1 MFELSVLFSLWAFII
16 LMVGTPGPAN
26 LLAMSAGSQLG
37 FYKCISFNLGL
48 TLGKILLNTAMGLGL
63 GVLLVNFTTFQTT
76 IKFIGAG
83 YMIYLALKSWN
94 INIKNNEGKPNI
106 GWKQGILVHPLNPK
120 AWVMTLIAWTEFGPQ
135 LGNFT
140 VQFIVITSSFALTQI
155 FELEFCPISLLQLLP
170 WVYLSQNLL
179 LGLYQLLE
187 CIHPANLFLL
197 SHLFL
202 TVYIHSIMFQ
212 RVLQKILP

>member
-1 MFELSVLFSLWAFII
+1 MFEISVLFSLWAFII

-26 LLAMSAGSQLG
+26 LLAMAAGSQLG
-37 FYKCISFNLGL
+37 FYKCIPFNLGL
-48 TLGKILLNTAMGLGL
+48 TLGKIILNTAMGLGL

-76 IKFIGAG
+76 IKFLGAG

-94 INIKNNEGKPNI
+94 TNIKNNEGKPNI

-135 LGNFT
+135 LGNFS

-155 FELEFCPISLLQLLP
+155 FVHNLWSLLGAI
-170 WVYLSQNLL
+170 LSRS
-179 LGLYQLLE
+179 
-187 CIHPANLFLL
+187 L
-197 SHLFL
+197 SNSTILSRTL
-202 TVYIHSIMFQ
+202 ILITVAVILWA
-212 RVLQKILP
+212 VLI

>member
-1 MFELSVLFSLWAFII
+1 MFEISVLFSLWAFII

-26 LLAMSAGSQLG
+26 LLAMSAGSKLG
-37 FYKCISFNLGL
+37 FYKCIPFTFGL

-94 INIKNNEGKPNI
+94 TNIKNNEGKPNI

-140 VQFIVITSSFALTQI
+140 VQLIVITSSFALTQI
-155 FELEFCPISLLQLLP
+155 FVHNLWSLLGAI
-170 WVYLSQNLL
+170 LSRSFSNST
-179 LGLYQLLE
+179 
-187 CIHPANLFLL
+187 IL
-197 SHLFL
+197 SRTLIL
-202 TVYIHSIMFQ
+202 ITVAVILWA
-212 RVLQKILP
+212 VLI

>member
-1 MFELSVLFSLWAFII
+1 MFEISVLFSLWAFII

-26 LLAMSAGSQLG
+26 LLAMSAGSKLG
-37 FYKCISFNLGL
+37 FYKCIPFNLGL

-76 IKFIGAG
+76 IKFLGAG

-94 INIKNNEGKPNI
+94 TNIKNNEGKPNI

-155 FELEFCPISLLQLLP
+155 FVHNLWSLLGAI
-170 WVYLSQNLL
+170 LSRS
-179 LGLYQLLE
+179 
-187 CIHPANLFLL
+187 L
-197 SHLFL
+197 SNSTILSRTL
-202 TVYIHSIMFQ
+202 ILITVAVILWA
-212 RVLQKILP
+212 VLI

>member
-1 MFELSVLFSLWAFII
+1 MFEISVLFSLWAFII

-26 LLAMSAGSQLG
+26 LLAMSAGSKLG
-37 FYKCISFNLGL
+37 FYKCIPFNLGL

-76 IKFIGAG
+76 IKFLGAG

-94 INIKNNEGKPNI
+94 TNIKNNEGKPNI

-135 LGNFT
+135 LGNFS

-155 FELEFCPISLLQLLP
+155 FVHNLWSLLGAI
-170 WVYLSQNLL
+170 LSRS
-179 LGLYQLLE
+179 
-187 CIHPANLFLL
+187 L
-197 SHLFL
+197 SNSTILSRTL
-202 TVYIHSIMFQ
+202 ILITVAVILWA
-212 RVLQKILP
+212 VLI

>member
-1 MFELSVLFSLWAFII
+1 MIEISVLFSLWAFII

-26 LLAMSAGSQLG
+26 LLAMSAGSKLG
-37 FYKCISFNLGL
+37 FYKCIPFNLGL

-94 INIKNNEGKPNI
+94 TNIKNNEGKPNI

-155 FELEFCPISLLQLLP
+155 FVHNLWSLLGAI
-170 WVYLSQNLL
+170 LSRS
-179 LGLYQLLE
+179 
-187 CIHPANLFLL
+187 L
-197 SHLFL
+197 SNSIILSRAL
-202 TVYIHSIMFQ
+202 ILITVAVILWA
-212 RVLQKILP
+212 VLI

>member
-94 INIKNNEGKPNI
+94 TSIKNNEGKPTI

-155 FELEFCPISLLQLLP
+155 FVHNLWSLLGAI
-170 WVYLSQNLL
+170 LSRS
-179 LGLYQLLE
+179 
-187 CIHPANLFLL
+187 L
-197 SHLFL
+197 SNSTILSRAL
-202 TVYIHSIMFQ
+202 ILITVAVILWA
-212 RVLQKILP
+212 VLI

>member
-1 MFELSVLFSLWAFII
+1 MFEISVLFSLWAFII

-76 IKFIGAG
+76 IKFLGAG

-94 INIKNNEGKPNI
+94 TNIKNNEGKPNI

-155 FELEFCPISLLQLLP
+155 FVHNLWSLLGAI
-170 WVYLSQNLL
+170 LSRS
-179 LGLYQLLE
+179 
-187 CIHPANLFLL
+187 L
-197 SHLFL
+197 SNSTILSRAL
-202 TVYIHSIMFQ
+202 ILITVAVILWA
-212 RVLQKILP
+212 VLI

>member
-94 INIKNNEGKPNI
+94 TNIKNNEGKPNI

-155 FELEFCPISLLQLLP
+155 FVHNLWSLLGAI
-170 WVYLSQNLL
+170 LSRS
-179 LGLYQLLE
+179 
-187 CIHPANLFLL
+187 L
-197 SHLFL
+197 SNSIILSRAL
-202 TVYIHSIMFQ
+202 ILITVAVILWA
-212 RVLQKILP
+212 VLI

>member
-94 INIKNNEGKPNI
+94 TNIKNNEGKPNI

-155 FELEFCPISLLQLLP
+155 FVHNLWSLLGAI
-170 WVYLSQNLL
+170 LSRS
-179 LGLYQLLE
+179 
-187 CIHPANLFLL
+187 L
-197 SHLFL
+197 SNSTILSRAL
-202 TVYIHSIMFQ
+202 ILITVAVILWA
-212 RVLQKILP
+212 VLI

>member
-1 MFELSVLFSLWAFII
+1 MLELSVLFSLWAFII

-37 FYKCISFNLGL
+37 FYKCIPFTLGL

-63 GVLLVNFTTFQTT
+63 GILLVNFTTFQTT

-94 INIKNNEGKPNI
+94 INIKNNEGQPNI
-106 GWKQGILVHPLNPK
+106 GWKQGVLVHPLNPK

-140 VQFIVITSSFALTQI
+140 IQFIVITLSFAVTQI
-155 FELEFCPISLLQLLP
+155 FMHNLWSLLGAI
-170 WVYLSQNLL
+170 LSRS
-179 LGLYQLLE
+179 
-187 CIHPANLFLL
+187 L
-197 SHLFL
+197 SNSAILTRTLILL
-202 TVYIHSIMFQ
+202 TVAVILWA
-212 RVLQKILP
+212 VLI

>member
-1 MFELSVLFSLWAFII
+1 MFEISVLFSLWAFII

-37 FYKCISFNLGL
+37 VYKCISFNLGL

-94 INIKNNEGKPNI
+94 TNIKNNEGKPNI

-155 FELEFCPISLLQLLP
+155 FVHNLWSLLGAI
-170 WVYLSQNLL
+170 LSRS
-179 LGLYQLLE
+179 
-187 CIHPANLFLL
+187 L
-197 SHLFL
+197 SNSTILSRAL
-202 TVYIHSIMFQ
+202 ILITVAVILWA
-212 RVLQKILP
+212 VLI

>member
-1 MFELSVLFSLWAFII
+1 MSDFTVLFSLWAFII

-155 FELEFCPISLLQLLP
+155 FVHNLWSLLGAI
-170 WVYLSQNLL
+170 LSRS
-179 LGLYQLLE
+179 
-187 CIHPANLFLL
+187 L
-197 SHLFL
+197 SNSIILSRAL
-202 TVYIHSIMFQ
+202 ILITVAVILWA
-212 RVLQKILP
+212 VLI

>member
-1 MFELSVLFSLWAFII
+1 MFEISVLFSLWAFII

-63 GVLLVNFTTFQTT
+63 GILLVNFTTFQTT
-76 IKFIGAG
+76 IKFLGAG

-94 INIKNNEGKPNI
+94 TNIKNNEGKPNI

-155 FELEFCPISLLQLLP
+155 FVHNLWSLLGAI
-170 WVYLSQNLL
+170 LSRS
-179 LGLYQLLE
+179 
-187 CIHPANLFLL
+187 L
-197 SHLFL
+197 SNSTILSRAL
-202 TVYIHSIMFQ
+202 ILITVAVILWA
-212 RVLQKILP
+212 VLI

>member
-1 MFELSVLFSLWAFII
+1 MFEISVLFSLWAFII

-26 LLAMSAGSQLG
+26 LLTMSAGSQLG
-37 FYKCISFNLGL
+37 FYKCIPFNLGL

-76 IKFIGAG
+76 IKFLGAG

-140 VQFIVITSSFALTQI
+140 IQFIVITSSFAVTQI
-155 FELEFCPISLLQLLP
+155 FVHNIWSLLGVILSRSLSNSIILTRALILLTIS
-170 WVYLSQNLL
+170 V
-179 LGLYQLLE
+179 
-187 CIHPANLFLL
+187 
-197 SHLFL
+197 
-202 TVYIHSIMFQ
+202 
-212 RVLQKILP
+212 ILWAVFI

>member
-1 MFELSVLFSLWAFII
+1 MLELSVLFSLWAFII

-37 FYKCISFNLGL
+37 FYKCIPFTLGL

-63 GVLLVNFTTFQTT
+63 GILLVNFTTFQTT

-83 YMIYLALKSWN
+83 YMIYLALISWN
-94 INIKNNEGKPNI
+94 TNIKNNEGQPNI
-106 GWKQGILVHPLNPK
+106 GWKQGVLVHPLNPK

-140 VQFIVITSSFALTQI
+140 LQFIVITLSFAVTQI
-155 FELEFCPISLLQLLP
+155 FMHNLWSLLGAI
-170 WVYLSQNLL
+170 LSRS
-179 LGLYQLLE
+179 
-187 CIHPANLFLL
+187 L
-197 SHLFL
+197 SNSVILTRALILL
-202 TVYIHSIMFQ
+202 TVVVILWA
-212 RVLQKILP
+212 VLI

>member
-1 MFELSVLFSLWAFII
+1 MFEISVLFSLWAFII

-94 INIKNNEGKPNI
+94 TNIKNNEGKPNI

-155 FELEFCPISLLQLLP
+155 FVHNLWSLLGAI
-170 WVYLSQNLL
+170 LSRS
-179 LGLYQLLE
+179 
-187 CIHPANLFLL
+187 L
-197 SHLFL
+197 SNSIILSRAL
-202 TVYIHSIMFQ
+202 ILITVAVILWA
-212 RVLQKILP
+212 VLI

>member
-1 MFELSVLFSLWAFII
+1 MFEISVLFSLWAFII

-94 INIKNNEGKPNI
+94 TNIKNNEGKPNI

-135 LGNFT
+135 LGNFS

-155 FELEFCPISLLQLLP
+155 FVHNLWSLLGAI
-170 WVYLSQNLL
+170 LSRS
-179 LGLYQLLE
+179 
-187 CIHPANLFLL
+187 L
-197 SHLFL
+197 SNSTILSRAL
-202 TVYIHSIMFQ
+202 ILITVAVILWA
-212 RVLQKILP
+212 VLI

>member
-76 IKFIGAG
+76 IKFLGAG

-94 INIKNNEGKPNI
+94 TNIKNNEGKPNI

-135 LGNFT
+135 LGNFS

-155 FELEFCPISLLQLLP
+155 FVHNLWSLLGAI
-170 WVYLSQNLL
+170 LSRS
-179 LGLYQLLE
+179 LYNST
-187 CIHPANLFLL
+187 IL
-197 SHLFL
+197 SRTLIL
-202 TVYIHSIMFQ
+202 ITVAVILWA
-212 RVLQKILP
+212 VLI

>member
-94 INIKNNEGKPNI
+94 TNIKNNEGKPNI

-155 FELEFCPISLLQLLP
+155 FVHNLWSLLGAI
-170 WVYLSQNLL
+170 LSRS
-179 LGLYQLLE
+179 
-187 CIHPANLFLL
+187 L
-197 SHLFL
+197 SNSTILSRAL
-202 TVYIHSIMFQ
+202 ILITVSVILWA
-212 RVLQKILP
+212 VLI

>member
-1 MFELSVLFSLWAFII
+1 MFEISVLFSLWAFII

-63 GVLLVNFTTFQTT
+63 GVLLVNFTTFQIT
-76 IKFIGAG
+76 IKFLGAG

-94 INIKNNEGKPNI
+94 TNIKNNEGKPNI

-135 LGNFT
+135 LGNFS

-155 FELEFCPISLLQLLP
+155 FVHNLWSLLGAI
-170 WVYLSQNLL
+170 LSRS
-179 LGLYQLLE
+179 
-187 CIHPANLFLL
+187 L
-197 SHLFL
+197 SNSTILSRAL
-202 TVYIHSIMFQ
+202 ILITVAVILWA
-212 RVLQKILP
+212 VLI

>member
-1 MFELSVLFSLWAFII
+1 MFEISVLFSLWAFII

-37 FYKCISFNLGL
+37 FYKCIPFNLGL
-48 TLGKILLNTAMGLGL
+48 TLGKIFLNTAMGLGL
-63 GVLLVNFTTFQTT
+63 GILLVNFTTFQTT
-76 IKFIGAG
+76 IKFLGAG

-94 INIKNNEGKPNI
+94 TNIKNNEGKPNI

-155 FELEFCPISLLQLLP
+155 FVHNLWSLLGAI
-170 WVYLSQNLL
+170 LSRS
-179 LGLYQLLE
+179 
-187 CIHPANLFLL
+187 L
-197 SHLFL
+197 SNSTILSRAL
-202 TVYIHSIMFQ
+202 ILITVAVILWA
-212 RVLQKILP
+212 VLI

>member
-1 MFELSVLFSLWAFII
+1 MFEISVLFSLWAFII

-94 INIKNNEGKPNI
+94 TNIKNNEGKPNI

-155 FELEFCPISLLQLLP
+155 FVHNLWSLLGAI
-170 WVYLSQNLL
+170 LSRS
-179 LGLYQLLE
+179 
-187 CIHPANLFLL
+187 L
-197 SHLFL
+197 SNSTILSRAL
-202 TVYIHSIMFQ
+202 ILITVAVILWA
-212 RVLQKILP
+212 VLI

>member
-1 MFELSVLFSLWAFII
+1 MSDFTVLFSLWAFII

-94 INIKNNEGKPNI
+94 TNIKNNEGKPNI

-155 FELEFCPISLLQLLP
+155 FVHNLWSLLGAI
-170 WVYLSQNLL
+170 LSRS
-179 LGLYQLLE
+179 
-187 CIHPANLFLL
+187 L
-197 SHLFL
+197 SNSTILSRTL
-202 TVYIHSIMFQ
+202 ILITVAVILWA
-212 RVLQKILP
+212 VLI

>member
-1 MFELSVLFSLWAFII
+1 MFEISVLFSLLAFII

-94 INIKNNEGKPNI
+94 TNIKNNEGKPNI

-155 FELEFCPISLLQLLP
+155 FVHNLWSLLGAI
-170 WVYLSQNLL
+170 LSRS
-179 LGLYQLLE
+179 
-187 CIHPANLFLL
+187 L
-197 SHLFL
+197 SNSTILSRAL
-202 TVYIHSIMFQ
+202 ILITVAVILWA
-212 RVLQKILP
+212 VLI

>member
-1 MFELSVLFSLWAFII
+1 MFEISVLFSLWAFII

-26 LLAMSAGSQLG
+26 LLAMAAGSQLG
-37 FYKCISFNLGL
+37 FYKCIPFNLGL

-94 INIKNNEGKPNI
+94 TNIKNNEGKPNI

-155 FELEFCPISLLQLLP
+155 FVHNLWSLLGAI
-170 WVYLSQNLL
+170 LSRS
-179 LGLYQLLE
+179 
-187 CIHPANLFLL
+187 L
-197 SHLFL
+197 SNSTILSRAL
-202 TVYIHSIMFQ
+202 ILITVAVILWA
-212 RVLQKILP
+212 VLI

>member
-1 MFELSVLFSLWAFII
+1 MFEISVLFSLWAFII

-37 FYKCISFNLGL
+37 FYKCIPFNLGL

-63 GVLLVNFTTFQTT
+63 GVLLVNFITFQST
-76 IKFIGAG
+76 IKFLGAG

-94 INIKNNEGKPNI
+94 INVKNYEGKLNI

-135 LGNFT
+135 LGSFT
-140 VQFIVITSSFALTQI
+140 IQFIVITSSFAVTQI
-155 FELEFCPISLLQLLP
+155 FVHNIWSLLGVILSRSLSNSIILTRALILLTIS
-170 WVYLSQNLL
+170 V
-179 LGLYQLLE
+179 
-187 CIHPANLFLL
+187 
-197 SHLFL
+197 
-202 TVYIHSIMFQ
+202 
-212 RVLQKILP
+212 ILWAVFI

>member
-76 IKFIGAG
+76 IKFLGAG

-94 INIKNNEGKPNI
+94 TNIKNNEGKPNI

-155 FELEFCPISLLQLLP
+155 FVHNLWSLLGAI
-170 WVYLSQNLL
+170 LSRS
-179 LGLYQLLE
+179 
-187 CIHPANLFLL
+187 L
-197 SHLFL
+197 SNSTILSRAL
-202 TVYIHSIMFQ
+202 ILITVAVILWA
-212 RVLQKILP
+212 VLI

>member
-76 IKFIGAG
+76 IKFLGAG

-94 INIKNNEGKPNI
+94 TNIKNNEGKPNI

-155 FELEFCPISLLQLLP
+155 FVHNLWSLLGAI
-170 WVYLSQNLL
+170 LSRS
-179 LGLYQLLE
+179 
-187 CIHPANLFLL
+187 L
-197 SHLFL
+197 SNSIILSRAL
-202 TVYIHSIMFQ
+202 ILITVAVILWA
-212 RVLQKILP
+212 VLI

>member
-1 MFELSVLFSLWAFII
+1 MFEISVLFSLWAFII

-26 LLAMSAGSQLG
+26 LLAMAAGSQLG
-37 FYKCISFNLGL
+37 FYKCIPFNLGL

-63 GVLLVNFTTFQTT
+63 GILLVNFTTFQTT
-76 IKFIGAG
+76 IKFLGAG

-94 INIKNNEGKPNI
+94 TNIKNNEGKPNI

-155 FELEFCPISLLQLLP
+155 FVHNLWSLLGAI
-170 WVYLSQNLL
+170 LSRS
-179 LGLYQLLE
+179 
-187 CIHPANLFLL
+187 L
-197 SHLFL
+197 SNSTILSRAL
-202 TVYIHSIMFQ
+202 ILITVAVILWA
-212 RVLQKILP
+212 VLI

>member
-1 MFELSVLFSLWAFII
+1 MFEISVLFSLWAFII

-76 IKFIGAG
+76 IKFLGAG

-94 INIKNNEGKPNI
+94 TNIKNNEGKPNI

-135 LGNFT
+135 LGNFS

-155 FELEFCPISLLQLLP
+155 FVHNLWSLLGAI
-170 WVYLSQNLL
+170 LSRS
-179 LGLYQLLE
+179 
-187 CIHPANLFLL
+187 L
-197 SHLFL
+197 SNSTILSRAL
-202 TVYIHSIMFQ
+202 ILITVAVILWA
-212 RVLQKILP
+212 VLI

>member
-1 MFELSVLFSLWAFII
+1 MFEISVLFSLWAFII

-37 FYKCISFNLGL
+37 FYKCIPFNLGL
-48 TLGKILLNTAMGLGL
+48 TLGKIILNTAMGLGL

-76 IKFIGAG
+76 IKFLGAG

-94 INIKNNEGKPNI
+94 TNIKNNEGKPNI

-155 FELEFCPISLLQLLP
+155 FVHNLWSLLGAI
-170 WVYLSQNLL
+170 LSRS
-179 LGLYQLLE
+179 
-187 CIHPANLFLL
+187 L
-197 SHLFL
+197 SNSTILSRTL
-202 TVYIHSIMFQ
+202 ILITVAVILWA
-212 RVLQKILP
+212 VLI